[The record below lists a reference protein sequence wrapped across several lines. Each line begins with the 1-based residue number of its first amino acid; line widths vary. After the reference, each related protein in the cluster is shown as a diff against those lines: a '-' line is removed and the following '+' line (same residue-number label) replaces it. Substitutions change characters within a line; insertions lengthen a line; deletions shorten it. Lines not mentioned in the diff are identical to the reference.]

1 MNKMLVAV
9 FDAEP
14 AAYQGLSALKSLDK
28 DGDITLH
35 ATAVVVKDS
44 AGAVSVK
51 QTADN
56 GPVGTAV
63 GVLTGGLLG
72 LLGGPV
78 GVAVVASA
86 GAVTGMVV
94 DIGKQ
99 GVDVDFLDEVS
110 KAMTPGKAAVL
121 ADVQETWETPVDTSI
136 GRLGGL
142 VFRHLRSEVVE
153 DQLARE
159 SSAFHAELK
168 ELEEEVKQGNAET
181 KAALQKQIAAVR
193 EKLEVTQA
201 QAKAKTEQV
210 KKEADAKIEAM
221 REQMKQASERRR
233 EKIEKR
239 IAEVQAD
246 YAVRSAKLEQAGK
259 LAKEALSPRQA
270 KTVPSTT
277 N

>member
-14 AAYQGLSALKSLDK
+14 AAYQGLSALKSLHT

-44 AGAVSVK
+44 IGAVSVK

-63 GVLTGGLLG
+63 GVLTGGLVG

-78 GVAVVASA
+78 GFAVGASA
-86 GAVTGMVV
+86 GAVTGMLV

-99 GVDVDFLDEVS
+99 GVDVGFLDEVS
-110 KAMTPGKAAVL
+110 KAMIPGKAAVI
-121 ADVQETWETPVDTSI
+121 ADVEETWETPVNTSI
-136 GRLGGL
+136 EKHGGL
-142 VFRHLRSEVVE
+142 VFRRIRSEVAE
-153 DQLARE
+153 DQLDRD
-159 SSAFHAELK
+159 SKAFHAELK
-168 ELEEEVKQGNAET
+168 ELEEELKQANAET
-181 KAALQKQIAAVR
+181 KATLQKQIAAVR
-193 EKLEVTQA
+193 EKLAVTQA
-201 QAKAKTEQV
+201 QAKSKAEQV

-221 REQMKQASERRR
+221 REQMKQAGDRRKA
-233 EKIEKR
+233 KIEKR

-246 YAVRSAKLEQAGK
+246 HAVRSAKLEQAAK
-259 LAKEALSPRQA
+259 LAKEALAPRQA
-270 KTVPSTT
+270 KTASSTT
-277 N
+277 D

>member
-14 AAYQGLSALKSLDK
+14 VAYQGLNALKSLDK

-35 ATAVVVKDS
+35 ATAVIVKDP

-78 GVAVVASA
+78 GVAVGTSA
-86 GAVTGMVV
+86 GALTGMFV

-110 KAMTPGKAAVL
+110 KAMIPGKAAVL
-121 ADVQETWETPVDTSI
+121 ADVQETWETPVDSSLEK
-136 GRLGGL
+136 LGGI
-142 VFRHLRSEVVE
+142 VFRRLRSEVVE

-181 KAALQKQIAAVR
+181 KASLQKQIGAVR
-193 EKLEVTQA
+193 EKLEVTEA
-201 QAKAKTEQV
+201 QAKAKAEQV

-221 REQMKQASERRR
+221 RVQMKQAGERRR
-233 EKIEKR
+233 AKIEKR

-259 LAKEALSPRQA
+259 LAKEALSPRQP

>member
-14 AAYQGLSALKSLDK
+14 AAYQGLSALKSLHN

-35 ATAVVVKDS
+35 ASAVIVKDP
-44 AGAVSVK
+44 AGAISVK

-63 GVLTGGLLG
+63 GVLTGGLVG

-78 GVAVVASA
+78 GVAVGASA
-86 GAVTGMVV
+86 GALTGMVV

-110 KAMTPGKAAVL
+110 KAISPGKAAVL
-121 ADVQETWETPVDTSI
+121 ADVQETWETPVDSSLEK
-136 GRLGGL
+136 LGGI
-142 VFRHLRSEVVE
+142 VFRRLRSEVVE

-159 SSAFHAELK
+159 SSAFDAELK
-168 ELEEEVKQGNAET
+168 QLEEEMKQANAET
-181 KAALQKQIAAVR
+181 KASLQKQIGAVR
-193 EKLEVTQA
+193 AKLAVTQA
-201 QAKAKTEQV
+201 QAKAKAEQA
-210 KKEADAKIEAM
+210 KKETDAKIEAM
-221 REQMKQASERRR
+221 HEQMKQAGERRKA
-233 EKIEKR
+233 KIEKR

-246 YAVRSAKLEQAGK
+246 YAVRSAKLEQARK
-259 LAKEALSPRQA
+259 LAKEALSRQ
-270 KTVPSTT
+270 
-277 N
+277 

>member
-14 AAYQGLSALKSLDK
+14 AAYQGLSALKSLHT

-35 ATAVVVKDS
+35 ATAVIVKDP

-63 GVLTGGLLG
+63 GVLTGGLVG

-78 GVAVVASA
+78 GLAVGASA
-86 GAVTGMVV
+86 GALTGMLV

-99 GVDVDFLDEVS
+99 GVDVDFMDEVS
-110 KAMTPGKAAVL
+110 KAMSPGKAAVL
-121 ADVQETWETPVDTSI
+121 ADVQESWETPVNTSL
-136 GRLGGL
+136 GKLGGI
-142 VFRHLRSEVVE
+142 VFRRLRSEVVE

-159 SSAFHAELK
+159 SSAFNAELK
-168 ELEEEVKQGNAET
+168 ELEEEVKQANAEH
-181 KAALQKQIAAVR
+181 KAALQKQIAAVK
-193 EKLEVTQA
+193 EKLAVTQA
-201 QAKAKTEQV
+201 RARARAEQV
-210 KKEADAKIEAM
+210 KKEADAKVTAM
-221 REQMKQASERRR
+221 REQMKQAGERRR
-233 EKIEKR
+233 ARIEKR

-246 YAVRSAKLEQAGK
+246 HAVRSAKLEQAAK
-259 LAKEALSPRQA
+259 LAREALSPRQA
-270 KTVPSTT
+270 NTASSTT
-277 N
+277 D